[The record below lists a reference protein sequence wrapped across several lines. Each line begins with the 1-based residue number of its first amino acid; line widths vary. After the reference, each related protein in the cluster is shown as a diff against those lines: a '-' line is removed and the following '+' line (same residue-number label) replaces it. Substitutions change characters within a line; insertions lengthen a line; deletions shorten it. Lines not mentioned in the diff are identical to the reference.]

1 MIRSI
6 LSVGGWT
13 LVSRA
18 TGFLRDVLMA
28 AVMGAGPIADAF
40 VVAFRL
46 PNHFRAIFGEGAF
59 NVAFVPTYAALDAE
73 DGAARAFADR
83 VYTLMLLVQ
92 VALLALALPLMPV
105 IVRALA
111 PGFADEPEKFA
122 LAVTLTRITFPY
134 LLFITQV
141 TLLSGILNA
150 RRRFAA
156 AAAAPVLLNVSL
168 LGALALAFLFR
179 MPATPQP
186 GASPCPACC
195 NSCWSGPMR
204 GGPGSPRPGAPD
216 PERCRHAPVLRD
228 ARTGSDRL
236 GRRADRDVRRHDHRL
251 VSCRPARSRRST
263 MPTGSISY
271 PSGSSASPPARCCCR
286 R

>member
-18 TGFLRDVLMA
+18 TGFLRDVVMA

-59 NVAFVPTYAALDAE
+59 NVAFVPTYAALDAK

-92 VALLALALPLMPV
+92 VALLALALPLMPL

-111 PGFADEPEKFA
+111 PGFVDEPEKFA

-168 LGALALAFLFR
+168 LAALALAFLF
-179 MPATPQP
+179 PNA
-186 GASPCPACC
+186 GYAAA
-195 NSCWSGPMR
+195 WGVAVSGVLQFLLVWAM
-204 GGPGSPRPGAPD
+204 PGAPASL
-216 PERCRHAPVLRD
+216 PPSCARH
-228 ARTGSDRL
+228 
-236 GRRADRDVRRHDHRL
+236 
-251 VSCRPARSRRST
+251 
-263 MPTGSISY
+263 
-271 PSGSSASPPARCCCR
+271 
-286 R
+286 